1 MKIDE
6 VIAKHILDYQKNNPL
21 IIAFDGVDTSGK
33 TTLANNVYKVLKNYN
48 KNTVRISIDKFHNPK
63 EIRLQKGELSPDGY
77 FYDSFNLEKIFEYI
91 INPVKNKG
99 NYIIPGIYDYREE
112 SQITPER
119 IKVENDLIVLF
130 DGIFLNRDELYNFW
144 DISVFLEINFETVL
158 ERAIIRDIDYFG
170 TIENVKER
178 YLKRYIPGEELYLK
192 LCKPKERATIVINN
206 NDFSN
211 PKIEKVIIKALET
224 KETNSQA

>member
-6 VIAKHILDYQKNNPL
+6 TIAKYIMDYQKNDPL

-33 TTLANNVYKVLKNYN
+33 TTLANNVYKILKNCN
-48 KNTVRISIDKFHNPK
+48 KNAVRISIDKFHNPK
-63 EIRLQKGELSPDGY
+63 EVRLQKGGLSPEGF
-77 FYDSFNLEKIFEYI
+77 FYDSFNLDKIFEYV

-99 NYIIPGIYDYREE
+99 EHIIPGIYDYKEE
-112 SQITPER
+112 TEIAPER

-130 DGIFLNRDELYNFW
+130 DGIFLNRDELYTIW
-144 DISVFLEINFETVL
+144 DISIFLEINFETVL

-178 YLKRYIPGEELYLK
+178 YLGRYIPGEELYLK
-192 LCKPKERATIVINN
+192 LCKPKERAAIVIDN
-206 NDFSN
+206 NDYNN
-211 PKIEKVIIKALET
+211 PKIQCSRRTII
-224 KETNSQA
+224 